1 MPEPAADRP
10 ASAEPSVPQT
20 AVAKTMESQS
30 QASSV
35 AAAKSQSST
44 PSAPRLVIRV
54 KIISKGPPRAPVRRR
69 LSRGAQLLILGA
81 VAVLLSWVAISV
93 FRTEPTSA
101 PAATEGAPNSKSQPL
116 ARVPAPIEA
125 APVVS
130 DEPLPK
136 PATETAETRSA
147 EAKSVESEVRKQPD
161 ASPSLEV
168 IPNVPR
174 SARETIRG
182 TVRVSVRVIV
192 DKEGTVLVAT
202 ADDPGPSRYFERLAI
217 QASKK
222 WTFAPTDAE
231 EQRIML
237 VRFNFTRAGTTARA
251 NSLQ

>member
-1 MPEPAADRP
+1 MPEPAADRL
-10 ASAEPSVPQT
+10 ASAEPSAPQT

-35 AAAKSQSST
+35 AAAKSPSGT

-81 VAVLLSWVAISV
+81 VAVLLSWIAISV

-101 PAATEGAPNSKSQPL
+101 PAATEGAPNSKSQSP

-147 EAKSVESEVRKQPD
+147 EAKTVESEVRKQPD

-182 TVRVSVRVIV
+182 TVRVSVRMIV

-222 WTFAPTDAE
+222 WTFAPADAE

>member
-1 MPEPAADRP
+1 MPETATDRP

-20 AVAKTMESQS
+20 AVAKTMESQP
-30 QASSV
+30 SSV
-35 AAAKSQSST
+35 AAAKSQSGT

-69 LSRGAQLLILGA
+69 LSRGAQLFILGV
-81 VAVLLSWVAISV
+81 VAVLLSWLAISV

-101 PAATEGAPNSKSQPL
+101 PAATEGAPNSKSQSP

-147 EAKSVESEVRKQPD
+147 EAKSVELEVRKQPD
-161 ASPSLEV
+161 ASPSLISEV
-168 IPNVPR
+168 IPSVPR

-217 QASKK
+217 QATKK